1 MLRRPLITEKS
12 TTLQEQSKYAFE
24 VDEKANKPLVKQ
36 AVEKAFKVKVKSVNM
51 IAMHGKMRR
60 VGRQQVMT
68 RSWRKAIVTLSP
80 GDKIEFFE
88 GV

>member
-51 IAMHGKMRR
+51 IAMPGKMRR